1 MLAIFGD
8 PIPGAADVIAR
19 FRTYAELPVLV
30 SYLGGGS
37 VQEEET
43 GRMNRMGIP
52 VFPAPERAVA
62 ALAALLGSKG
72 KRGEA
77 RA

>member
-1 MLAIFGD
+1 
-8 PIPGAADVIAR
+8 
-19 FRTYAELPVLV
+19 
-30 SYLGGGS
+30 
-37 VQEEET
+37 
-43 GRMNRMGIP
+43 MGIP